1 MVKCADISALTLSAC
16 SHLENFPESR
26 PLADVVAD
34 VVAASLHNWQ
44 RSNHKEAYCLQAA
57 LKAGLHPIALDGG
70 H

>member
-16 SHLENFPESR
+16 SHQENLPKSR
-26 PLADVVAD
+26 PLADVI
-34 VVAASLHNWQ
+34 AASLHNWQ

>member
-44 RSNHKEAYCLQAA
+44 RSNHKEAYCLQA
-57 LKAGLHPIALDGG
+57 G
-70 H
+70 